1 MFEATVS
8 RPHAPHVIVRRERW
22 TGRKWKRHETALF
35 AAVVSGGVWALI
47 AGMAVII
54 L

>member
-1 MFEATVS
+1 MIDATLS
-8 RPHAPHVIVRRERW
+8 HLQRVRAVARDEHW
-22 TGRKWKRHETALF
+22 TGRKWKPRETALF

-47 AGMAVII
+47 VGMATIM